1 MTQPPHPGPPPP
13 SDSGWS
19 GTDEIHDGLPPAPPE
34 PADGARRARRGLVLA
49 GAAMGAVVL
58 GGTGYA
64 VASYVSGGGPPPEEL
79 LPADTVAFAKLDL
92 DPAANQKAAVS
103 SLLEKFPDLETGGD
117 DGDLRS
123 TLITPLLEDN
133 PWGLAYDSDV
143 EPWLGDRMAV
153 AAVPDPGSEAG
164 VAPVV
169 VLAVTDPDA
178 MTDRLGAVEDPEFA
192 FAVRDD
198 YVLISQTQ
206 ETVDRLA
213 ATESTLAEDEDYTGD
228 LAALDGDQI
237 AVAWADLAG
246 LEDVLGEAMAP
257 AGTGFGG
264 EPLTGRMVLGVHAQS
279 DALEVE
285 GLARGVTVSTQSVAA
300 TEPTRLVLDLP
311 EDTLAALSV
320 SGLGDAAAEAWT
332 SAEGTGVPP
341 EIKEELAAL
350 GLDLPDDLRAVLGSD
365 VALAVLGDLT
375 TGPQFGVRA
384 VTEDPQRAVQVLGE
398 VLGNPEL
405 GVPVSAVPLE
415 DGYVLST
422 DPALS
427 EVLAE
432 DGGLGDSEAFRA
444 AVAAADTAGAIGFVD
459 LGALV
464 DQFIEQG
471 GDTAAE
477 AEKFRALDALGFSAT
492 NTDDSGRFVLRVTTR

>member
-1 MTQPPHPGPPPP
+1 MSQPPHPGPPPP
-13 SDSGWS
+13 PDAGWS

-34 PADGARRARRGLVLA
+34 QPGGARRARRGLVLA
-49 GAAMGAVVL
+49 GAATGALVL

-64 VASYVSGGGPPPEEL
+64 VASYLSGGGSQPEEV
-79 LPADTVAFAKLDL
+79 LPADTLAFAKLDL
-92 DPAANQKAAVS
+92 DPAANQKAAVA
-103 SLLEKFPDLETGGD
+103 SLLQQFPDLETGGD

-123 TLITPLLEDN
+123 TLVTPLLEEN
-133 PWGLAYDSDV
+133 PWGLSYDSDV

-153 AAVPDPGSEAG
+153 AAVPEPGSEAG

-169 VLAVTDPDA
+169 VLAVTDQEA
-178 MTDRLGAVEDPEFA
+178 MTDRLGAVEDAEFA

-198 YVLISQTQ
+198 YVLISRTQ

-228 LAALDGDQI
+228 LAALDGDQL

-246 LEDVLGEAMAP
+246 FEDVLGETMASLG
-257 AGTGFGG
+257 AGLGG
-264 EPLTGRMVLGVHAQS
+264 QPVTGRMVLGVHAES

-285 GLARGVTVSTQSVAA
+285 GLTRGATAPTGSAAA

-320 SGLGDAAAEAWT
+320 SGLGDAVAEAWT
-332 SAEGTGVPP
+332 AAEDTGVPP
-341 EIKEELAAL
+341 EIEEQITAL
-350 GLDLPDDLRAVLGSD
+350 GLDLPDDLRTVLGND
-365 VALAVLGDLT
+365 LALAVLGDVT
-375 TGPQFGVRA
+375 APQFGVRA
-384 VTEDPQRAVQVLGE
+384 VTDDPQRAVQVLGG
-398 VLGNPEL
+398 VLGSPEVGL
-405 GVPVSAVPLE
+405 PVSAVPLE

-422 DPALS
+422 DPALADA
-427 EVLAE
+427 LAE
-432 DGGLGDSEAFRA
+432 DGGLGDTEAFRA
-444 AVAAADTAGAIGFVD
+444 AVADPDTAGAIGFVD

-464 DQFIEQG
+464 DQFAEQG

-477 AEKFRALDALGFSAT
+477 AERFAALGALGFSAT
-492 NTDDSGRFVLRVTTR
+492 TTDDGGRFVLRVTTR